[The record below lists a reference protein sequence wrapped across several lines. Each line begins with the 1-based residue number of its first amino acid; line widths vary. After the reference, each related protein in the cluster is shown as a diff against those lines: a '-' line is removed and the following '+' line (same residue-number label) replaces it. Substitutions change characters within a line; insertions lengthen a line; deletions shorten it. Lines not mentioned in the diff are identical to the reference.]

1 MRFPNAVLLVLVG
14 LAFPEGESFSAI
26 RPHHH
31 CSTSKT
37 NVIMHASASSAGDDL
52 VPSPVVVE
60 GPELPPIL
68 STCKRLFLVRHGE
81 VINPGG
87 DRPVFYGALDVSLSP
102 LGEAE
107 AIAAGQY
114 LAQYD
119 LQYIAASPLSRAI
132 FGADRIMDLQKNKE
146 DNGSDIK
153 VYEGFTELD
162 RGEWCGLTG
171 DEIGSYNLAK
181 FNACDES
188 VTPKGGESY
197 PFLKD
202 RVLKARRELLDI
214 TDAGKASALVS
225 HLQVTRCMISDA
237 MGIATSEMASLK
249 VSTASV
255 TCIDY
260 DMVTGTQTIHFQSFK
275 PDVGLQQS
283 NDGVNN
289 FGY

>member
-1 MRFPNAVLLVLVG
+1 
-14 LAFPEGESFSAI
+14 
-26 RPHHH
+26 
-31 CSTSKT
+31 
-37 NVIMHASASSAGDDL
+37 MHASSSSAGDDHDP
-52 VPSPVVVE
+52 VPSPIVVE

-68 STCKRLFLVRHGE
+68 PTCKRLFLVRHGE

-132 FGADRIMDLQKNKE
+132 FGANRIMDLQKNKE
-146 DNGSDIK
+146 DVDVNAIKDNGSDIK
-153 VYEGFTELD
+153 IYEGFTELD

-171 DEIGSYNLAK
+171 DEIGADNLAK

-214 TDAGKASALVS
+214 TDVGKASALVS

-237 MGIATSEMASLK
+237 MGIAASDMASLK

-260 DMVTGTQTIHFQSFK
+260 DMVTGKQTIHFQSFK